1 MAEKRAADN
10 LKDYSKMTE
19 SEKKTQGLFMAAMSH
34 VSKVKNVSKV
44 KKKRRKVKT
53 EFRWK
58 TLRTK
63 WHLGLKYEKQM
74 EKKKAKK

>member
-1 MAEKRAADN
+1 M
-10 LKDYSKMTE
+10 
-19 SEKKTQGLFMAAMSH
+19 
-34 VSKVKNVSKV
+34 
-44 KKKRRKVKT
+44 KT

-74 EKKKAKK
+74 EKKKKQKSDKLIESFTTAVDRAVRRRTCTDRNYVVDKHIHYT